1 MKDGPILIVDDEADI
16 RETLEIFLL
25 DAGYKVLTAE
35 NGEKALEIYGQSPT
49 PITIADIKMPAMDG
63 IELLN
68 RIKRINPEA
77 EVIMI
82 TGHGDMDLAIKS
94 LKSQATDFITKP
106 IRIEALEVA
115 LNRARERI
123 VTRQMLK
130 EYTQNLERL
139 LQEKLE
145 LQDHL
150 SQLGVMIGSISHSI
164 KGLLTGLDGGL
175 YMLEC
180 AIKEGNTK
188 EVDQNLD
195 VIKGVADKI
204 RRLVLDILLYAKNRS
219 LEWEAVDVAGFV
231 KDLASVVER
240 KIKDTGIRF
249 EWNMG
254 PEVKRAEMDSG
265 LLHSALI
272 NIIDN
277 AVDACLKDTKKE
289 HRVSLKVKEEKGFIV
304 FEVADNGIGMDG
316 DTMAR
321 LFTLFF
327 STKGKKGTGFGLF
340 ISKKIVEQHGGSI
353 SVDSHSGRGSRF
365 SIKLPQILPEEIKH
379 ENPETLNG
387 QKV

>member
-1 MKDGPILIVDDEADI
+1 MKEGPILIVDDEADI

-25 DAGYKVLTAE
+25 DAGHEVLTAE
-35 NGEKALEIYGQSPT
+35 NGEKALEIYSRIPT

-68 RIKRINPEA
+68 RIKRMNPEA

-123 VTRQMLK
+123 LTRQMLK

-150 SQLGVMIGSISHSI
+150 SQLGMMIGSISHSI

-180 AIKEGNTK
+180 AIKEGNAG

-204 RRLVLDILLYAKNRS
+204 RRLVLDILLYAKKRS
-219 LEWEAVDVAGFV
+219 LELEAVDVAGFV

-249 EWNMG
+249 EWNMDPVVG
-254 PEVKRAEMDSG
+254 RAEMDPG

-277 AVDACLKDTKKE
+277 AIDACLKDTKKE
-289 HRVSLKVKEEKGFIV
+289 PRVSLAVKEEKGFIV
-304 FEVADNGIGMDG
+304 FVVSDNGTGMDM

-353 SVDSHSGRGSRF
+353 SVDSHPGRGSRF
-365 SIKLPQILPEEIKH
+365 SIRLPRVLPQEIK
-379 ENPETLNG
+379 
-387 QKV
+387 Q

>member
-1 MKDGPILIVDDEADI
+1 MKNGPILIVDDEADI

-25 DAGYKVLTAE
+25 DAGYMVLTAE

-123 VTRQMLK
+123 LTRQMLK

-180 AIKEGNTK
+180 AIKEGNAK
-188 EVDQNLD
+188 DVDQNME

-204 RRLVLDILLYAKNRS
+204 RRLVLDILLYAKKRS

-231 KDLASVVER
+231 KDLASVVDR
-240 KIKDTGIRF
+240 KIKDSGIRF
-249 EWNMG
+249 EWNMDPVVG
-254 PEVKRAEMDSG
+254 RAEMDPG
-265 LLHSALI
+265 LLHCALI
-272 NIIDN
+272 NLIDN
-277 AVDACLKDTKKE
+277 AVDACLKDVKKE
-289 HRVSLKVKEEKGFIV
+289 HRVSLTVKEEKGFIV
-304 FEVADNGIGMDG
+304 FVVSDNGTGMDM
-316 DTMAR
+316 DTVAR

-353 SVDSHSGRGSRF
+353 TVDSHPGRGSRF
-365 SIKLPQILPEEIKH
+365 SIRLPRILPEEIKQ
-379 ENPETLNG
+379 EQPEKLDD
-387 QKV
+387 